1 MKMAMGNRA
10 VVAIGVAWVFAVVW
24 DSPLAQNSPPVATV
38 LNPAVVTATGS
49 PDQGIVSQS
58 PQVIISVIGF
68 RPPHEGAVQAI
79 VKVQKEDGQPEQE
92 IGRFGIFP
100 NAEFRA
106 DPSKAH
112 RFGLPLPKD
121 LAGNK
126 NLKLH
131 VYLVPFKGNGEGA
144 VLELGGA
151 EIR

>member
-1 MKMAMGNRA
+1 MAMV
-10 VVAIGVAWVFAVVW
+10 VVAIGVAWVFAAGPMFW
-24 DSPLAQNSPPVATV
+24 GSPLAQNSPPVATV
-38 LNPAVVTATGS
+38 SNPAVVTATGA

-58 PQVIISVIGF
+58 PQLIISVTGF

-79 VKVQKEDGQPEQE
+79 VKLQKEDGQSEQE

-126 NLKLH
+126 SLKLR

-144 VLELGGA
+144 ALELGGA